1 MKGSEVVAAL
11 KGILNTTTLRELS
24 TEDKVEIRHLLN
36 LINYSLFSCNP
47 FS

>member
-24 TEDKVEIRHLLN
+24 TEDKVEISRPLQITSTMSRQLE
-36 LINYSLFSCNP
+36 
-47 FS
+47 